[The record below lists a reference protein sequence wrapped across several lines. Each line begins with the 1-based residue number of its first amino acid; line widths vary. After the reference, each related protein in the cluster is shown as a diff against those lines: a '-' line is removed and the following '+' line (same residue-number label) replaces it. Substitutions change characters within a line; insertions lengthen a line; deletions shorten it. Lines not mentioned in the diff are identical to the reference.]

1 MTPLWRPSKEEWEL
15 WLEAPTTRW
24 VLAALDS
31 FAGQQKAQWDR
42 TSWEQGQ
49 ADPLL
54 LCELRTRADAYR
66 AIGEAS
72 YERLCE
78 LHGQDPVSD

>member
-1 MTPLWRPSKEEWEL
+1 MTLPWRPSKEEWEA
-15 WLEAPTTRW
+15 WSEAPLTRW
-24 VLAALDS
+24 VLAALAS
-31 FAGQQKAQWDR
+31 FADQQKAQWDLM
-42 TSWEQGQ
+42 SWEQGRS
-49 ADPLL
+49 DPLV

-78 LHGQDPVSD
+78 LHGQNPATE